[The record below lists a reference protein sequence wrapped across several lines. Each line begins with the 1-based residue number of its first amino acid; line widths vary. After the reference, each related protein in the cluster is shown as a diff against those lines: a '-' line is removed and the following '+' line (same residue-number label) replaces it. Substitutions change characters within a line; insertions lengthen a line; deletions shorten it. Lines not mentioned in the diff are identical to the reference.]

1 MGYSSLT
8 KKNIEIM
15 ETKKEYIAPELTVV
29 EFKTERGYAASQL
42 DVFQF
47 ATQLLNLQSGNM
59 ETWDVTDNTF
69 TEEGGFTWQ

>member
-1 MGYSSLT
+1 
-8 KKNIEIM
+8 M

-42 DVFQF
+42 DVLQF
-47 ATQLLNLQSGNM
+47 ATQLFSLSSGNM

-69 TEEGGFTWQ
+69 TEEGGFDWQ